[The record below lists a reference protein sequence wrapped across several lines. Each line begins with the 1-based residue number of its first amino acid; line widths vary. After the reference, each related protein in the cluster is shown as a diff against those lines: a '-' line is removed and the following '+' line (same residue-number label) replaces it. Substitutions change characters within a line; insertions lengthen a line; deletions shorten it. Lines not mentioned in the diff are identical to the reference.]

1 MNGFAEV
8 SKNLA
13 GYRSENNFNKLSN
26 YQLIIRSDITSN
38 AAKSFDILHNKK
50 TFCICVKNNPC

>member
-13 GYRSENNFNKLSN
+13 GYRSENNFNKLPN
-26 YQLIIRSDITSN
+26 YQLIIHSDIISN

-50 TFCICVKNNPC
+50 QLC